1 MSHFVEA
8 NREQPFLLP
17 PDLREWVP
25 EDDLAHF
32 VLEAVER
39 VELRHFRVNE
49 RGSGSPQY
57 PPRLML
63 ALLTYGY
70 ANGIFSSRRIERATY
85 RDLGVRYLAAN
96 THPDHDTICKFRRE
110 NEAAIAE
117 TFLQVLLLARELK
130 LLKVGTVS
138 VDGTK
143 LDANASLHKSV
154 RYDRAGQLV
163 TQLQGE
169 IAELLAQA
177 EAADA
182 GGEVDPQALPAEIAR
197 REALRSKLDAARS
210 RLEAQAA
217 ARAAAEQAGY
227 EAKVE
232 AREARSGRAKGKHPK
247 PPSTTPEDDAQ
258 SNLTDP
264 DSRIV
269 RKNKRAEYRQGYNAQ
284 AVVDAD
290 GSYLI
295 LGARVSQCASDRNE
309 LGADIAALPEA
320 IGKPTAVLADNGY
333 ATEAEVQTL
342 EGQEIEVLVAT
353 GRPARRRH
361 DFRPTGPA
369 KTPKEPQA
377 AWLKR
382 MQAKLSTPE
391 ARARYRLRQQTV
403 EPVFGILKQ
412 GLGFRRFHLRSL
424 SKVALEWTLLA
435 LAYNCQRLHRMNLA
449 MAT

>member
-8 NREQPFLLP
+8 NRDQPFLLP

-39 VELRHFRVNE
+39 VDLRHFRVNE

-63 ALLTYGY
+63 ALLIYCY
-70 ANGIFSSRRIERATY
+70 ANGLFSSRRIERATY

-96 THPDHDTICKFRRE
+96 THPDHDTICTFRRE
-110 NEAAIAE
+110 NERAIAE

-154 RYDRAGQLV
+154 RYDRAGELV
-163 TQLQGE
+163 AQLQGE

-197 REALRSKLDAARS
+197 REALRAQLDAARR

-217 ARAAAEQAGY
+217 ARAAAEQAAY
-227 EAKVE
+227 EAKVQ

-247 PPSTTPEDDAQ
+247 PPSGTPAGDEQ

-264 DSRIV
+264 DSQIM
-269 RKNKRAEYRQGYNAQ
+269 RKNKRRAYRQSYNAQ

-295 LGARVSQCASDRNE
+295 LGARVSSCASDRNE
-309 LGADIAALPEA
+309 LVADLAAIPQA
-320 IGKPTAVLADNGY
+320 VGPPTVVLADNGY
-333 ATEAEVQTL
+333 AHEDEVQTL
-342 EGQEIEVLVAT
+342 ETAHIEVLVAT
-353 GRPARRRH
+353 GAVGRRQH
-361 DFRPTGPA
+361 DFRPTEETT
-369 KTPKEPQA
+369 TPKEPQA

-382 MQAKLSTPE
+382 MKEKLTTPE
-391 ARARYRLRQQTV
+391 ARARYRFWQQTV
-403 EPVFGILKQ
+403 EPVFGILKEV
-412 GLGFRRFHLRSL
+412 LGFRRFLLRSL
-424 SKVALEWTLLA
+424 PKVSLEWSLLA
-435 LAYNCQRLHRMNLA
+435 LAYNCRRLHQMRLA
-449 MAT
+449 PAA

>member
-1 MSHFVEA
+1 MRHFIEA
-8 NREQPFLLP
+8 NRDQPFLLP

-39 VELRHFRVNE
+39 VDLHHFRVNE

-63 ALLTYGY
+63 ALLIYCY

-96 THPDHDTICKFRRE
+96 THPDHDTICTFRRE

-169 IAELLAQA
+169 IAELMAQA

-182 GGEVDPQALPAEIAR
+182 GGEVDPQA
-197 REALRSKLDAARS
+197 
-210 RLEAQAA
+210 A
-217 ARAAAEQAGY
+217 ARAGAEQADY
-227 EAKVE
+227 EAKVQ
-232 AREARSGRAKGKHPK
+232 ARAARSDRSKGK
-247 PPSTTPEDDAQ
+247 PSARPQDDEQ
-258 SNLTDP
+258 TNLTDP
-264 DSRIV
+264 DSRIM
-269 RKNKRAEYRQGYNAQ
+269 RKNKRSAYRQSYNAQ
-284 AVVDAD
+284 AAVDAD

-295 LGARVSQCASDRNE
+295 LGARVSPCASDRNE
-309 LGADIAALPEA
+309 LVADIDA
-320 IGKPTAVLADNGY
+320 IPTAVGKPATVLADNGY
-333 ATEAEVQTL
+333 ANGAEVQKL
-342 EGQEIEVLVAT
+342 EADQIEVLVAT
-353 GRPARRRH
+353 GRPPRRPH
-361 DFRPTGPA
+361 DFRPIRDEKPA
-369 KTPKEPQA
+369 KDPQA
-377 AWLKR
+377 AWLQR
-382 MQAKLSTPE
+382 MQATLATPE
-391 ARARYRLRQQTV
+391 ARAQYRLRQQTV
-403 EPVFGILKQ
+403 EPIFGILKHV
-412 GLGFRRFHLRSL
+412 LGFRRFHLRSL
-424 SKVALEWTLLA
+424 PKVTLEWNLVA
-435 LAYNCQRLHRMNLA
+435 LAYNCKRLHRMQQA
-449 MAT
+449 MAA